1 MPNSRFKVPQE
12 LLVNNISP
20 NHCIYTLEPL
30 EQGYGHTLG
39 NSLRRVLIS
48 SLEGYAVTN
57 LRLPDGCKH
66 EFDAIPGVKESL
78 IDIILNLKK
87 IRFKSVGDKNQTK
100 VHFLINNKEGAITV
114 ADILSKNTHCEAA
127 NPELVIC
134 HVEPTAKFELIF
146 FVKKGRGYVPAH
158 EAEKDTQL
166 IGIIPIDAI
175 FSPIVDVKYT
185 VEETLAEGRL
195 DYEKVILRIKTDG
208 SITPQE
214 ALQEAGRRLVQHFEL
229 VTDRKIIPQK
239 KRYEDDVLDEETIGL
254 IKKLKKPLR
263 DFNLLSQRALNSLK
277 AQDIYTL
284 GQLVPRTVPELIKY
298 RNFGKGCIKEVNALI
313 EQQGLSF
320 GMDLSA
326 YKLEEDELL

>member
-1 MPNSRFKVPQE
+1 MAKNRFKIPQE
-12 LLVNNISP
+12 LFVNEISP

-87 IRFKSVGDKNQTK
+87 IRFKSVKDKDRAK
-100 VHFLINNKEGAITV
+100 VHFFIKNKEGAITV
-114 ADILSKNTHCEAA
+114 ADILSKNDDFEVA

-134 HVEPTAKFELIF
+134 HVESIAKFELEF
-146 FVKKGRGYVPAH
+146 FVEKGLGYAPAH
-158 EAEKDTQL
+158 EVKTETQL

-185 VEETLAEGRL
+185 VEETLAEGRV
-195 DYEKVILRIKTDG
+195 DYEKVMLEIKTDG
-208 SITPQE
+208 SITPQN
-214 ALQEAGRRLVQHFEL
+214 ALQEAGRRLVEHFEL
-229 VTDRKIIPQK
+229 VVDRQIIPQK
-239 KRYEDDVLDEETIGL
+239 EGYEDDMLDEKTIDL

-284 GQLVPRTVPELIKY
+284 GQLVSRTVPELIKY

-313 EQQGLSF
+313 EEQGLSL

-326 YKLEEDELL
+326 YKLAEDELL